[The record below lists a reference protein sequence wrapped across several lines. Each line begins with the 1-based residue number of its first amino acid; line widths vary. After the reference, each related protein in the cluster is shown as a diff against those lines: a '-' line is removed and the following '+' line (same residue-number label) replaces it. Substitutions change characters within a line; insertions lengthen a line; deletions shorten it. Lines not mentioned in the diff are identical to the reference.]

1 MGPNELNTWV
11 RAVPFVPFR
20 MRMNSGRTFDVR
32 HPEVLKVGLR
42 SMNYYTYRGDNTD
55 VYMRVEM
62 LSPLLV
68 ESVEPIDPQHA
79 ERQVDPPAPASD
91 DAT

>member
-20 MRMNSGRTFDVR
+20 VRMNSGRTFDVR
-32 HPEVLKVGLR
+32 HPEVLRVGLR
-42 SMNYYTYRGDNTD
+42 SLHLFTYSGDATD
-55 VYMRVEM
+55 IYEKVEM

-68 ESVEPIDPQHA
+68 ESVEPIDS
-79 ERQVDPPAPASD
+79 RQPN
-91 DAT
+91 

>member
-20 MRMNSGRTFDVR
+20 VLMNSGRTFEVR
-32 HPEVLKVGLR
+32 HPEVLRLGLR
-42 SMNYYTYRGDNTD
+42 SMHFFTYSGVATD
-55 VYMRVEM
+55 IYEKVEM

-68 ESVEPIDPQHA
+68 ESVEPIDA
-79 ERQVDPPAPASD
+79 RQPN
-91 DAT
+91 